1 MKEFYMINADEG
13 HGVPLFFDIEWTP
26 KLPEFNQVSE
36 NPSRDMFGDAY
47 QAKIDLD
54 VFYGDAFF
62 EQYIVSLDFVSLCD
76 LYNCKYFS
84 VPLAIELRKGR
95 EASKGYSLFF
105 VQSRCSIL
113 DVGKSKFALM
123 DEGLLRPESERQG
136 MPVVYDRIEKFVIR
150 GGVDE
155 GLFYCVE
162 IKQMVCSSEFKRGY
176 LERNLAGLE
185 FTKIDGDFIYAP
197 WG

>member
-1 MKEFYMINADEG
+1 MKEFYMINADED

-26 KLPEFNQVSE
+26 KLPEFNQVLES
-36 NPSRDMFGDAY
+36 PSRDMFADAY

-62 EQYIVSLDFVSLCD
+62 EQYIVSLDFVNFCE

-95 EASKGYSLFF
+95 EVSKGYSLFF

-113 DVGKSKFALM
+113 DVDKSKFVLM

-150 GGVDE
+150 GGIEED
-155 GLFYCVE
+155 LFYCEE

>member
-1 MKEFYMINADEG
+1 MKEFYMINADED

-26 KLPEFNQVSE
+26 KLPEFNQVLES
-36 NPSRDMFGDAY
+36 PSRDMFADAY

-62 EQYIVSLDFVSLCD
+62 EQYIVSLDFVNFCE

-95 EASKGYSLFF
+95 EVSKGYSLFF

-113 DVGKSKFALM
+113 DVDKSKFVLM

-150 GGVDE
+150 GGIDE
-155 GLFYCVE
+155 DLFYCEE